1 MSIITRHTAGAARP
15 RGWSHSLAFFL
26 TFVCLILLL
35 VAGFVRHARAE
46 TAARPA
52 PAGLVTLNDIE
63 SGALLFKST
72 EPGKYVPAPL
82 LATDVKIDVSGP
94 IARARVTQRFIN
106 PGDGWV
112 EGKYIFPLPED
123 SAVDT
128 LKMVIGDRVIEGKI
142 KEKEEARQIYEEA
155 KADGKKASLV
165 EQQRPNVFIN
175 SVANIGPGE
184 TIVVQIE
191 YQQTARRDGNTFS
204 LRFPMVVAPR
214 YTPKEANPQFVE
226 FEPGSDGWG
235 DVLPP
240 ERGDTL
246 EQPPVLHPEMGNV
259 NPVSLKVSLDA
270 GFPLGDVASP
280 HHEVTIER
288 DGKRAATIA
297 LADDLVP
304 ANKDFELTWKPA
316 AAKAPTAALF
326 REQVGKED
334 YLLVM
339 LTPPSGDVQPEA
351 KPREAIFVI
360 DNSGSMSGP
369 SMDQAKESLLWALDR
384 LTPGDTFNVIRFDDT
399 LTVLFPDAVPAHG
412 ENLAV
417 AKKFVKGLEAN
428 GGTEML
434 PALRAALTDQ
444 QSGNE
449 DRVRQVVF
457 LTDGAITNE
466 RELFNEITTNLG
478 RSRLFTVGIGSAPN
492 SYFMTRASEAG
503 RGTFTHIGNEQQV
516 VERMSELFEKL
527 GNPVMTNITATWPD
541 GRTTESWPNP
551 VPDLYKGEPVVLSAR
566 MPEAK
571 GTLVLK
577 GEVAGEPWEV
587 RMSLD
592 KGEPRPGIG
601 KLWARRKI
609 EQLEADARIE
619 GDWESNDK
627 AITAVALEH
636 HLVSRLTS
644 LVAVDV
650 TPTRPDGQKLTSKD
664 MPVNLPEGWDYDKVF
679 GEQAVPASQ
688 RAMMNKSAM
697 AFASYTPAPPPQAD
711 AGGLQPVS
719 LSLPQTSTDA
729 PALIHSG
736 ILTLLVGIA
745 LSALWWLRRHWSVT
759 IGARR
764 AR

>member
-1 MSIITRHTAGAARP
+1 MSIISRNTAGAGP
-15 RGWSHSLAFFL
+15 RGWSHRLAFFL
-26 TFVCLILLL
+26 TFICLVLLL
-35 VAGFVRHARAE
+35 LAGLARHARAD
-46 TAARPA
+46 TAAAPV

-63 SGALLFKST
+63 SGALLFNTK

-106 PGDGWV
+106 PGDSWV
-112 EGKYIFPLPED
+112 EGKYIFPLPEE

-128 LKMVIGDRVIEGKI
+128 LKMVIGERVIEGRI
-142 KEKEEARQIYEEA
+142 KEKQEARQIYEEA
-155 KADGKKASLV
+155 KAAGKKASLV
-165 EQQRPNVFIN
+165 EQQRPNVFTN

-191 YQQTARRDGNTFS
+191 YQQTAHRDGDTFS

-214 YTPKEANPQFVE
+214 YTPKEADPRFVD
-226 FEPGSDGWG
+226 FTPGESGWG
-235 DVLPP
+235 EVLPP
-240 ERGDTL
+240 EPKDTL
-246 EQPPVLHPEMGNV
+246 EQPPVLHPEAGKV

-270 GFPLGDVASP
+270 GFPLGEVKSP
-280 HHEVTIER
+280 HHDVTIGR
-288 DGKRAATIA
+288 GGKNAATIA
-297 LADDLVP
+297 LKKELVP
-304 ANKDFELTWKPA
+304 ADKDFELTWKPA

-326 REQVGKED
+326 RERVGNED
-334 YLLVM
+334 YLLIM

-351 KPREAIFVI
+351 KPREAVFVI

-384 LTPGDTFNVIRFDDT
+384 LKPGDTFNVIRFDDT

-417 AKKFVKGLEAN
+417 AKKFVKSLEAN

-434 PALRAALTDQ
+434 PALRAALTDRH
-444 QSGNE
+444 SHDT

-466 RELFNEITTNLG
+466 RELFSEITTNLG

-527 GNPVMTNITATWPD
+527 GSPVMTNITATWPD
-541 GRTTESWPNP
+541 GLTTESWPNP

-566 MPEAK
+566 MPQAK
-571 GTLVLK
+571 GTLILR
-577 GEVAGEPWEV
+577 GDVAGEPWEV
-587 RMSLD
+587 RMAVG
-592 KGEPRPGIG
+592 KGEARAGIG

-609 EQLEADARIE
+609 EQLEADARIA
-619 GDWESNDK
+619 GNWEKNDSSILK
-627 AITAVALEH
+627 VALEH
-636 HLVSRLTS
+636 HLVSRMTS

-650 TPTRPDGQKLTSKD
+650 TPSRPDGEKLTAKD

-679 GEQAVPASQ
+679 GEQAVSPMQ
-688 RAMMNKSAM
+688 RAALQKGSAQY
-697 AFASYTPAPPPQAD
+697 AAVLAAPAPATSRV
-711 AGGLQPVS
+711 AGMA
-719 LSLPQTSTDA
+719 LPQTSTDA

-736 ILTLLVGIA
+736 IIA
-745 LSALWWLRRHWSVT
+745 LLLSIALGALWWLQRHWAASAW
-759 IGARR
+759 ARR
-764 AR
+764 SR

>member
-1 MSIITRHTAGAARP
+1 MSTISRNTAGAGP
-15 RGWSHSLAFFL
+15 RGWSHRLAFVL
-26 TFVCLILLL
+26 TFICLVLLL
-35 VAGFVRHARAE
+35 LAGLVRHAWAE
-46 TAARPA
+46 TSAAPV

-63 SGALLFKST
+63 SGALLFNTK

-106 PGDGWV
+106 PGDSWV

-128 LKMVIGDRVIEGKI
+128 LKMVIGDRVIEGRI
-142 KEKEEARQIYEEA
+142 KEKQEARQIYEEA
-155 KADGKKASLV
+155 KAAGKKASLV
-165 EQQRPNVFIN
+165 EQQRPNVFTN

-191 YQQTARRDGNTFS
+191 YQQTAHREGDTFS

-214 YTPKEANPQFVE
+214 YTPKEADPRFVD
-226 FEPGSDGWG
+226 FTPGESGWG
-235 DVLPP
+235 EVLPP
-240 ERGDTL
+240 EEKDTL
-246 EQPPVLHPEMGNV
+246 EQPPVLHPEAGKV

-270 GFPLGDVASP
+270 GFPLGEVKSP
-280 HHEVTIER
+280 HHDVTIER
-288 DGKRAATIA
+288 GGKNAATIA
-297 LADDLVP
+297 LKKELVP
-304 ANKDFELTWKPA
+304 ADKDFELTWKPA

-326 REQVGKED
+326 RERVGNED

-339 LTPPSGDVQPEA
+339 LTPPSGDVQPET
-351 KPREAIFVI
+351 KPREAVFVI

-384 LTPGDTFNVIRFDDT
+384 LKPGDTFNVIRFDDT

-417 AKKFVKGLEAN
+417 AKKFVKSLEAN

-434 PALRAALTDQ
+434 PALRAALTDR
-444 QSGNE
+444 QSHGT

-466 RELFNEITTNLG
+466 RELFSEITTNLG

-527 GNPVMTNITATWPD
+527 GSPVMTNITATWPD
-541 GRTTESWPNP
+541 GHTTESWPNP

-566 MPEAK
+566 MPQAK
-571 GTLVLK
+571 GTLILR
-577 GEVAGEPWEV
+577 GDVAGEPWEV
-587 RMSLD
+587 RMAVG
-592 KGEPRPGIG
+592 KGEARAGIG

-609 EQLEADARIE
+609 EQLEADARIA
-619 GDWESNDK
+619 GNWEENDSSILK
-627 AITAVALEH
+627 VALEH

-650 TPTRPDGQKLTSKD
+650 TPSRPDGEKLTAKD

-679 GEQAVPASQ
+679 GEQAVSPMQ
-688 RAMMNKSAM
+688 RAALQKGSAQY
-697 AFASYTPAPPPQAD
+697 AAVLAAPAPAAD
-711 AGGLQPVS
+711 RGPGMA
-719 LSLPQTSTDA
+719 LPQTATDA

-736 ILTLLVGIA
+736 IIA
-745 LSALWWLRRHWSVT
+745 LLLAIALGALWWLQRHWAAT
-759 IGARR
+759 AWARR
-764 AR
+764 SR